1 MKFQQNDVA
10 LIVGGTSGLGRKTA
24 ELLLTLGL
32 KVIIAGRCEKKG
44 GVASK
49 EIGASFRQVDVCDY
63 QSVEDCFKSA
73 LDGDLNLRIFVNC
86 AGISPVKKLISRG

>member
-44 GVASK
+44 RIASE
-49 EIGASFRQVDVCDY
+49 EIGASFCQVDVCDY
-63 QSVEDCFKSA
+63 QRVEDCFKSA

-86 AGISPVKKLISRG
+86 AGFHQSRNLSLEG